1 MIEPV
6 TSSVPPLS
14 LGATTWAAT
23 NSAVRLTSSTASHSS
38 RVISASGLTASG
50 MPALLK

>member
-14 LGATTWAAT
+14 LGAAIWAARK
-23 NSAVRLTSSTASHSS
+23 SAVRLTSMTASHSS
-38 RVISASGLTASG
+38 FVMLASGLTVSG